1 MTLIEVLVA
10 LVMLAI
16 GLTALFASEVSAVKV
31 SQRAWKLNVATLLA
45 RCKMGEVEE
54 EMLRE
59 GFPEIEAKG
68 SDKCC
73 EDTPFEGF
81 RCTWRV
87 ERIIIPD
94 LSQAMIEE
102 DRDQQDAFGGLL
114 GNSPGAGGLGGLGLG
129 GGLGAAAGD
138 EGKGASG
145 DDEDEDDNSILAN
158 TAMGG
163 SLGGDMIGSMA
174 MSYAFPIFKP
184 IIEQRV
190 RRATVKVLW
199 EEGSA
204 TQDFEATQFM
214 VSPVPIGGVGL
225 GAGSD
230 TLGGA
235 GAGGAGGAGGG
246 VGGAAGGRGGV
257 P

>member
-59 GFPEIEAKG
+59 GYPEIEAKG

-73 EDTPFEGF
+73 ENTPFEGF

-87 ERIIIPD
+87 ERIVIPD

-102 DRDQQDAFGGLL
+102 DRDQQDVFGGLL
-114 GNSPGAGGLGGLGLG
+114 GNTPGGPGGLDALGLG
-129 GGLGAAAGD
+129 AGLGAGSEGAGQ
-138 EGKGASG
+138 GTS
-145 DDEDEDDNSILAN
+145 DEDEDEDGTLAQ

-190 RRATVKVLW
+190 RRATIKVLW

-204 TQDFEATQFM
+204 TQDFEVTQFM
-214 VSPVPIGGVGL
+214 VSPVAIGGIGM

-230 TLGGA
+230 TFGGQ
-235 GAGGAGGAGGG
+235 GGG
-246 VGGAAGGRGGV
+246 GSGSRRGAR
-257 P
+257 